1 MQLYN
6 TALYKDLKKRV
17 SQENWP
23 VVRQALHDTVRALV
37 GYSENNT
44 CGVILTA
51 NVGGAFIWDSTP
63 QGHYFWYDIWYHHH
77 TIVF

>member
-23 VVRQALHDTVRALV
+23 VVRQALHYTVRELGV
-37 GYSENNT
+37 YSESNER
-44 CGVILTA
+44 GVMLDTS
-51 NVGGAFIWDSTP
+51 VYGAFVWDSTP
-63 QGHYFWYDIWYHHH
+63 QGVVFWLEVAWGRP
-77 TIVF
+77 VGM